1 MPFDDSDKTFLEN
14 LINKRV
20 TPIASSV
27 VSVEARLAEL
37 EAKLEATEITI
48 EAQNA
53 RISAQDALISAQQS
67 KLDGLEKR
75 LNTETEIN
83 KSFRSLVKKLETEI
97 DNLEQYG
104 RRYCARVYGI
114 EAKDNET
121 EEELFTSLKK
131 ELKKVDYNLQ
141 RGDLVNFHRLGKV
154 KQNEKG
160 PDTQQVIL
168 RFQKWAPRKALY
180 GINKKARKPGCKTSM
195 RVYNDLTKRRLEILN
210 ATRKRINNTFGEND
224 EIFAYSDINSNIK
237 IRCPDGSTMKIESI
251 EEGAEAVR
259 EVNRRWEHVT
269 VYPVS
274 NIEVVSTPEEAD

>member
-1 MPFDDSDKTFLEN
+1 MPFDDSDKTFLET

-27 VSVEARLAEL
+27 VSVEARLVEL

-75 LNTETEIN
+75 LNTETEFN

-141 RGDLVNFHRLGKV
+141 RGDLVNFHRLGKA
-154 KQNEKG
+154 KKNDKG

-168 RFQKWAPRKALY
+168 RFQKWAPQKALY

-237 IRCPDGSTMKIESI
+237 IRCPDGSTMRIESI

-259 EVNRRWEHVT
+259 EINRKWEPVT
-269 VYPVS
+269 VYLGS
-274 NIEVVSTPEEAD
+274 NIEVVSAPEEAD